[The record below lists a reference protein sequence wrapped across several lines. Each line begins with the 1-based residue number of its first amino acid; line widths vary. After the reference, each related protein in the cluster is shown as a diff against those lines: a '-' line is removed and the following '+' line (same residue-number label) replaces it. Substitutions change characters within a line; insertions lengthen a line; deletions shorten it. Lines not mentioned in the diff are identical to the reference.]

1 MAASKFGFGGV
12 GFQIKKGTVWPGEQ
26 KNWLGGERAVLPAL
40 FENTVNDYEYEFG
53 EIVEI
58 VDNTETNY
66 IVKPIDGDTTADSKL
81 GVIMRTLTGAQ
92 NIRTGV
98 VTNGIPSVAIEVWL
112 LEENLGGIGVPF
124 KGDVED
130 VEINGQV
137 FVGNGT
143 NGTVA
148 GTTYGAAVT
157 GGTIATNLVFKNVP
171 KAPSTTE
178 ALAVLVGKL

>member
-1 MAASKFGFGGV
+1 MAISKFGFGGV

-40 FENTVNDYEYEFG
+40 FENTVNDYVYEFG

-66 IVKPIDGDTTADSKL
+66 IVKPIGATTAATAKL

-98 VTNGIPSVAIEVWL
+98 VTNGVPNVAIEVWL
-112 LEENLGGIGVPF
+112 LENLGGIGVAY
-124 KGDVED
+124 KGDVKD
-130 VEINGQV
+130 AEINGQV

-143 NGTVA
+143 NNTVAGATYGKAITGGTVA
-148 GTTYGAAVT
+148 TT
-157 GGTIATNLVFKNVP
+157 LVFKNLP
-171 KAPSTTE
+171 KAPSTTD
-178 ALAVLVGKL
+178 ALAVLIGKL